1 MRTSER
7 IKGPNEIS
15 IDSEQHL
22 SFENLRRKQKYYFQ
36 YYATWKP
43 SWGEKIKAHGKME
56 SKYMLSDYNMLDFI
70 ACFTRKKYWCL
81 WINGRRIIVWTL
93 KAHRTWSGRRKKTYS
108 KCVYGGENHLSKNEQ
123 AHKEQWEVSNNSLKT
138 ISLNLA
144 LQFIYSPCQL
154 PMALVF
160 FSPHPDIWRPSY
172 FRICYQGFLIMQISS

>member
-93 KAHRTWSGRRKKTYS
+93 KAHRTWSGRRKKTFQVCLWRRESS
-108 KCVYGGENHLSKNEQ
+108 KQKRTSTRRTVGG
-123 AHKEQWEVSNNSLKT
+123 
-138 ISLNLA
+138 
-144 LQFIYSPCQL
+144 
-154 PMALVF
+154 
-160 FSPHPDIWRPSY
+160 
-172 FRICYQGFLIMQISS
+172 

>member
-22 SFENLRRKQKYYFQ
+22 PFEDLRRKQKYYFQ
-36 YYATWKP
+36 HYATWKP

-56 SKYMLSDYNMLDFI
+56 SKYMLSDYNMLDFV

-93 KAHRTWSGRRKKTYS
+93 KAHRTWSGRRKKTFQVCLWRRES
-108 KCVYGGENHLSKNEQ
+108 SEQKLEQ
-123 AHKEQWEVSNNSLKT
+123 AHEEQWEVSNNFLKT

-144 LQFIYSPCQL
+144 LQFIHSPCQL

-160 FSPHPDIWRPSY
+160 FFPLPWHMKTII
-172 FRICYQGFLIMQISS
+172 F

>member
-1 MRTSER
+1 MRMSER

-22 SFENLRRKQKYYFQ
+22 PFEDLRRKQKYYFQ
-36 YYATWKP
+36 HYATWKP

-56 SKYMLSDYNMLDFI
+56 SKYMLSDYNMLDFV

-93 KAHRTWSGRRKKTYS
+93 KAHRTWSGRRKKTFQVCLWRRES
-108 KCVYGGENHLSKNEQ
+108 SEQKLEQ
-123 AHKEQWEVSNNSLKT
+123 AHEEQWEVSNNFLKT

-144 LQFIYSPCQL
+144 LQFIHSPCQL

-160 FSPHPDIWRPSY
+160 FFPLPWHMKTII
-172 FRICYQGFLIMQISS
+172 F